1 MGISTTLFLSL
12 INLALKKLTF
22 EKIYRVIYTNHHNIY
37 VRIREKNYSFLYRSV
52 AEDDLNMMCR
62 ENLKFWE
69 SSSRSLFSE
78 LAIESNIVLDIG
90 SYTGIYTLIAAKS
103 NKNVE
108 TISFEPNPV
117 MFQTLEKNCKL
128 NRLKN
133 AKLEKLAL
141 DSSAGLDYLHLNH
154 DVYTSAASIL
164 QENLNGKKYE
174 IQKTTLDNYFD
185 DNNIKSVDLIKI
197 DVEGLELRILKG
209 AKRVLIKHSPILL
222 MEALTTES
230 LESQKS
236 FMRTLNYL
244 DPLQVKGDGYDS
256 NNWVWFTAKD
266 LSKLTK
272 INNYLNIVSP

>member
-1 MGISTTLFLSL
+1 LGISTTLFLSL

-141 DSSAGLDYLHLNH
+141 DSAAGLDYLHLNH

>member
-1 MGISTTLFLSL
+1 LSL

-117 MFQTLEKNCKL
+117 MFQTLEK
-128 NRLKN
+128 
-133 AKLEKLAL
+133 
-141 DSSAGLDYLHLNH
+141 
-154 DVYTSAASIL
+154 
-164 QENLNGKKYE
+164 
-174 IQKTTLDNYFD
+174 
-185 DNNIKSVDLIKI
+185 
-197 DVEGLELRILKG
+197 
-209 AKRVLIKHSPILL
+209 
-222 MEALTTES
+222 
-230 LESQKS
+230 
-236 FMRTLNYL
+236 
-244 DPLQVKGDGYDS
+244 
-256 NNWVWFTAKD
+256 
-266 LSKLTK
+266 
-272 INNYLNIVSP
+272 IVN

>member
-1 MGISTTLFLSL
+1 LSL

-141 DSSAGLDYLHLNH
+141 DSAAGLDYLHLNH

>member
-141 DSSAGLDYLHLNH
+141 DSAAGLDYLHLNH

-256 NNWVWFTAKD
+256 NNWVWFTAKY

>member
-141 DSSAGLDYLHLNH
+141 DSAAGLDYLHLNH